1 MRHYKYRALVKL
13 EQDAKRPR
21 QEGTTWRVIV
31 QAGHHETHRG
41 QFFSALVTTA
51 EGTESPP
58 GDRSVEMTLD
68 VLGDDVPD
76 YLDAGDPVKLWRG
89 HDIGHGV
96 ITRRLPTLIEAP

>member
-1 MRHYKYRALVKL
+1 MRRYKYRALVKM
-13 EQDAKRPR
+13 EQDTTSPW
-21 QEGTTWRVIV
+21 QGGTTWRVIV
-31 QAGHHETHRG
+31 QASHHQTHHG

-51 EGTESPP
+51 EGTGPPP
-58 GDRSVEMTLD
+58 GDHSVEMTLA

-89 HDIGHGV
+89 HDIGHGI